1 MQTVVL
7 EVSET
12 LEKLYTLF
20 QLALEVGET
29 LISSPDEEIVKH
41 TDHRHRILNKTQLL
55 STKSKKI
62 LNEIMGTGALT
73 SAEEAFISEKRSRI
87 FDLEPLLRRQNI
99 KIQQNVSQRLAAC
112 RQKLAGNTQRVHA
125 ISAYMKAP
133 QARPL
138 IS

>member
-1 MQTVVL
+1 MQAVV
-7 EVSET
+7 EEISER

-20 QLALEVGET
+20 QLALEVGES
-29 LISSPDEEIVKH
+29 LIVGVDEDIVKH
-41 TDHRHRILNKTQLL
+41 TDHRHRILNKTQAL
-55 STKSKKI
+55 SKESKEAMDQA
-62 LNEIMGTGALT
+62 LQSGTL
-73 SAEEAFISEKRSRI
+73 SKAEEAFVAEKRARI

-99 KIQQNVSQRLAAC
+99 KIQQNVAQRLAEC
-112 RQKLAGNTQRVHA
+112 RKKLAGNTTRVHA